1 MSSEIT
7 IKEQRL
13 WDYLKAKDL
22 KAAFLTTRANV
33 AWITGGHTNMVVM
46 GSEIGVGTLAITPDA
61 KYLIADNIETP
72 RLMDEELAGQ
82 GWTPLTYPWH
92 EGEAGAVR
100 AFQQVAGDGKS
111 VTDAPLPTFCR
122 HGDSVNAVG
131 DIARLR
137 WSLLPEEVERY
148 RALGAETSACMG
160 ESCKAIRPGMTEFEV
175 AADLG
180 KRLLEREILPSLILV
195 ASDERL
201 LNYRHPIPTSKK
213 IDKTCM
219 LVTCALRHGLII
231 NVTRIVHFGPVPA
244 ELKRKHDAVNQVHAD
259 LMAATV
265 PGATTDVLWKVMT
278 DSYARN
284 GFADECQ
291 KHHQGGATGY
301 AGRDWFLRPSTNET
315 VLENQAFA
323 WNPSITGT
331 KGEETFLAT
340 SGGPVNFTETP
351 DWPATTYTSGAV
363 KIALADILER

>member
-7 IKEQRL
+7 IKEKRL
-13 WDYLKAKDL
+13 REHMEAKGL
-22 KAAFLTTRANV
+22 RAVFLSTRANV

-46 GSEIGVGTLAITPDA
+46 GSEIGVGTLAVTPEA

-92 EGEAGAVR
+92 EGEAGTVR
-100 AFQQVAGDGKS
+100 MLKQVAGDGPS
-111 VTDAPLPTFCR
+111 VTDAPLPRFGEHGSCR
-122 HGDSVNAVG
+122 NAAP
-131 DIARLR
+131 DLARLR

-148 RALGAETSACMG
+148 QALGAETSACMG
-160 ESCKAIRPGMTEFEV
+160 ESCKAMRPGMTEFEA

-180 KRLLEREILPSLILV
+180 RRLLEREILPSLILV
-195 ASDERL
+195 ASDNRL
-201 LNYRHPIPTSKK
+201 LKYRHPIPTSKK
-213 IDKTCM
+213 IEKTCM
-219 LVTCALRHGLII
+219 LVTCAWRHGLII
-231 NVTRIVHFGPVPA
+231 NVTRIVHFGRVPA

-259 LMAATV
+259 LMAATL
-265 PGATTDVLWKVMT
+265 PGATTDTLWKVMT
-278 DSYARN
+278 ESYARN
-284 GFADECQ
+284 GFADECE

-301 AGRDWFLRPSTNET
+301 AGRDWFLRPHMHEI

-340 SGGPVNFTETP
+340 SNGPDNFTETP
-351 DWPATTYTSGAV
+351 DWPATMYTSSNLE
-363 KIALADILER
+363 IALADIWEG

>member
-1 MSSEIT
+1 MASEIS
-7 IKEQRL
+7 IKEQKLRA
-13 WDYLKAKDL
+13 YLQANKL
-22 KAAFLTTRANV
+22 KAAFFTQRAGV
-33 AWITGGHTNMVVM
+33 AWITGGNTNMISM
-46 GSEIGVGTLAITPDA
+46 GSETGVGTLAVTPTA

-72 RLMDEELAGQ
+72 RLMDEELAGH

-92 EGEAGAVR
+92 EGEAGTIR
-100 AFQQVAGDGKS
+100 LLKQVAGDGPS
-111 VTDAPLPTFCR
+111 VTDAPLPRFGEHGSCR
-122 HGDSVNAVG
+122 NAAA
-131 DIARLR
+131 DLARLR

-160 ESCKAIRPGMTEFEV
+160 ESCKAIRPGMTEFE
-175 AADLG
+175 ASADLG
-180 KRLLEREILPSLILV
+180 KRLLERGIFPNLILV

-201 LNYRHPIPTSKK
+201 LKYRHPIPTTKE

-231 NVTRIVHFGPVPA
+231 NVTRIVHFGPVTT
-244 ELKRKHDAVNQVHAD
+244 ELKRKHDACNQVQAD

-265 PGATTDVLWKVMT
+265 PGAITDELWKVMT

-284 GFADECQ
+284 GFPDECQ

-301 AGRDWFLRPSTNET
+301 AGRDWFLRPSTNAK

-340 SGGPVNFTETP
+340 SNGPDNFTDTP
-351 DWPATTYTSGAV
+351 DWPATVYTSGDL
-363 KIALADILER
+363 KIALADIWEG